1 MVVVQTFIYGDRPFR
16 TSWKRESRKSAQR
29 KQRVRVFQTSNSMI
43 TNVCGDWLKLRA
55 SPDDQKEHPHFSI
68 GLAGRW
74 GLGRLARLMTCYSRE
89 ENSIIDRWSYWPR
102 KSWVSLG
109 DGCKRWRHCVDLVRN
124 GVAGRDT
131 WRLSPGSEFRWYE
144 MKILR
149 HRLYPEW
156 TLNVAWGGCYSN
168 DNEPSSNGNKRLIKR
183 SLKNKCR
190 GLSTTTQCDYS
201 RVPKSLW

>member
-1 MVVVQTFIYGDRPFR
+1 VWILIKIACFSRWSEGTSSVLYRSGWPLGPREIGPSHDMLLPRRKFDYWSLLFGQIYQLVSLSFR
-16 TSWKRESRKSAQR
+16 KGKTLL
-29 KQRVRVFQTSNSMI
+29 T
-43 TNVCGDWLKLRA
+43 
-55 SPDDQKEHPHFSI
+55 
-68 GLAGRW
+68 
-74 GLGRLARLMTCYSRE
+74 
-89 ENSIIDRWSYWPR
+89 SYWPR

-109 DGCKRWRHCVDLVRN
+109 DGCKRWRHCVDLVKN

-131 WRLSPGSEFRWYE
+131 WRLSPV

-149 HRLYPEW
+149 HRLYPVW
-156 TLNVAWGGCYSN
+156 TLNAAWGGRYSN

-190 GLSTTTQCDYS
+190 GLSKTTQCDYS